1 MTMKWIGALLVMLGC
16 SGFGFSLVSA
26 YRKEERALQELINA
40 LEYISCELEYR
51 MSPLPQLCRITA
63 ERCSG
68 CVRQVLECL
77 AQELDTQISPDA
89 SVCMYAAVSKQV
101 FLPEKTRECLL
112 RFGTS
117 LGSFDLHGQL
127 KEIKSVERSVSLEL
141 EALRSNKDIR
151 CRSYQTLGICVGSAL
166 VVLFL

>member
-1 MTMKWIGALLVMLGC
+1 MKWIGALLVIVGC
-16 SGFGFSLVSA
+16 SGFGFSLVAA
-26 YRKEERALQELINA
+26 YRREERALQELIKA

-51 MSPLPQLCRITA
+51 LSPLPQLCRITA

-77 AQELDTQISPDA
+77 AQELDAQISPDA

-101 FLPEKTRECLL
+101 LLPEKTRECLL
-112 RFGTS
+112 LFGSS
-117 LGSFDLHGQL
+117 LGSFDLPGQL
-127 KEIKSVERSVSLEL
+127 KGIKSVERSASLEL
-141 EALRSNKDIR
+141 EELRSNKEVR
-151 CRSYQTLGICVGSAL
+151 CRSYQTLGLCVGSAL